1 MLKTVSNNFIIDSL
15 NHACFM
21 RNITPNIILVI
32 ISKLF
37 SAPLCLYTILVPIK
51 IQ

>member
-21 RNITPNIILVI
+21 RNNMSPILNKTGGLPQI
-32 ISKLF
+32 
-37 SAPLCLYTILVPIK
+37 
-51 IQ
+51 